1 MMIRVLQIFRNN
13 VEKTKAYVIN
23 AFAAS
28 DLDGNGMCNI
38 DEWLL
43 LNRHI
48 EGEKYDE
55 DKLVDAFEENADLV
69 VEEEKNLSFETF
81 SILCMSLELFSDTS

>member
-1 MMIRVLQIFRNN
+1 
-13 VEKTKAYVIN
+13 
-23 AFAAS
+23 
-28 DLDGNGMCNI
+28 MCNI

-55 DKLVDAFEENADLV
+55 DKLVDAFEENADLL

-81 SILCMSLELFSDTS
+81 SILCMSLELFSDAA

>member
-1 MMIRVLQIFRNN
+1 
-13 VEKTKAYVIN
+13 
-23 AFAAS
+23 
-28 DLDGNGMCNI
+28 MCNI

-55 DKLVDAFEENADLV
+55 DKLVDAFEENADLI

-81 SILCMSLELFSDTS
+81 SILCMSLELFSDAS

>member
-1 MMIRVLQIFRNN
+1 
-13 VEKTKAYVIN
+13 
-23 AFAAS
+23 
-28 DLDGNGMCNI
+28 MCNI

-48 EGEKYDE
+48 EIEKYDE

-81 SILCMSLELFSDTS
+81 SILCMSLELFSDAS